1 MTIPTINPLRFYSNN
16 GTKNENNLSFEQL
29 CEYRNISGKFQQ
41 SFLDKAESIYYKP
54 LVSGMYGLNSLS
66 DFNTF
71 NSESIIYY
79 NEAKLKGLNE
89 IDLINT
95 NGKKIVIKA
104 ESDGVV
110 TIAVT
115 GATVTHYNQSKQF
128 KKNEPIIIDGVNE
141 TTTITLLT
149 NGTNTLTLYGY
160 AICDIG
166 DDYLINQTTKTSE
179 LIDISQYGAVYLMS
193 TQSKTSYL
201 PSPTLSDEYS
211 DVIRKY
217 TIDLN
222 PAYDDRENL
231 KLEFGTIILAFKNNA
246 TFTNLPTDFK
256 ERLRQCYDWISFEDN
271 DTYVTVEVAHYELT
285 AVAQSPTGGSST
297 DYPVTYVSQR
307 NDEFNWYLADGI
319 TDDFINIGTSY
330 IQDINGVIRAKN
342 ETNFSVYRDYTPNIE
357 VMNGAI
363 TESFSIASFPAT
375 AEIENGAHFSFGAD
389 NYEIVV
395 ISKTAFNRIYGTCNQ
410 MEIGIYN
417 SEPFEVL
424 RLEESYA
431 KKMQNLTYQN
441 SYETKGM
448 ALDVFQGGL
457 LLPSYIDIAGEE
469 DVQVFNGQEASFIIG
484 AEDVKINAIKSN
496 LAIPNYLIRIIQVI
510 FTFDILKVNGIDI
523 TAVETMSK
531 DPLDNTLKYHF
542 EQKIRENN
550 YGYTI

>member
-1 MTIPTINPLRFYSNN
+1 
-16 GTKNENNLSFEQL
+16 
-29 CEYRNISGKFQQ
+29 
-41 SFLDKAESIYYKP
+41 
-54 LVSGMYGLNSLS
+54 
-66 DFNTF
+66 
-71 NSESIIYY
+71 
-79 NEAKLKGLNE
+79 
-89 IDLINT
+89 
-95 NGKKIVIKA
+95 
-104 ESDGVV
+104 
-110 TIAVT
+110 
-115 GATVTHYNQSKQF
+115 
-128 KKNEPIIIDGVNE
+128 
-141 TTTITLLT
+141 
-149 NGTNTLTLYGY
+149 
-160 AICDIG
+160 
-166 DDYLINQTTKTSE
+166 
-179 LIDISQYGAVYLMS
+179 
-193 TQSKTSYL
+193 
-201 PSPTLSDEYS
+201 
-211 DVIRKY
+211 
-217 TIDLN
+217 
-222 PAYDDRENL
+222 
-231 KLEFGTIILAFKNNA
+231 
-246 TFTNLPTDFK
+246 
-256 ERLRQCYDWISFEDN
+256 
-271 DTYVTVEVAHYELT
+271 
-285 AVAQSPTGGSST
+285 
-297 DYPVTYVSQR
+297 
-307 NDEFNWYLADGI
+307 
-319 TDDFINIGTSY
+319 
-330 IQDINGVIRAKN
+330 
-342 ETNFSVYRDYTPNIE
+342 VYRDYTPTIE

-389 NYEIVV
+389 NFEIVV